1 MVKGSDHEDFY
12 GSCTLVHFVSH
23 LLACGI
29 TPVISLPV
37 VVAIITS
44 LQNCGAHDRL
54 GLQADECSAT
64 LSFPGS
70 PTNSKLKYSK
80 VKNSGM

>member
-12 GSCTLVHFVSH
+12 GPCTLVHFVSH

-29 TPVISLPV
+29 APVISLPV
-37 VVAIITS
+37 VVASIAS

-54 GLQADECSAT
+54 ALQADECSAT
-64 LSFPGS
+64 LSFQGGS
-70 PTNSKLKYSK
+70 ANSKLKVFES
-80 VKNSGM
+80 